1 MTEASPKQPPTAV
14 EAGLRI
20 SALAVAINVLLAIGK
35 IITGVVGNSY
45 ALIADGIEST
55 GDIFSSVIVWG
66 GLRIAIKPA
75 DADHPFGHGKA
86 ESIAAVVVSLM
97 LLGAAL
103 LIAVQSIGEIR
114 TPHHAPEWFTLVV
127 LLGVIAIKETL
138 YRFVFKV
145 GHSLESSALKGDAW
159 HHRSDALTSAAA
171 FIGISIALLGGPG
184 FESADDWAALAA
196 CGVIVWNGLRLL
208 RAVADEMM
216 DASVSPEV
224 VAFTKVIAAGVEGV
238 LGVEKCRIRKSGL
251 YLSMDIHIM
260 VDGDLSVRRSHAIS
274 HQVKDRLLASQ
285 HRIND
290 VTVHIEPWRVLRAD
304 GSAEQVT

>member
-1 MTEASPKQPPTAV
+1 MTEASPKQPTTAV

-20 SALAVAINVLLAIGK
+20 SALAVAINALLAIGK

-55 GDIFSSVIVWG
+55 ADIFSSFIVWG
-66 GLRIAIKPA
+66 GLRIAVKPA
-75 DADHPFGHGKA
+75 DANHPFGHGKA
-86 ESIAAVVVSLM
+86 ESIAAVVVSLV

-145 GHSLESSALKGDAW
+145 GHSLERSALKGDAW

-171 FIGISIALLGGPG
+171 FVGISIALLGGPG

-196 CGVIVWNGLRLL
+196 CSVIGWNGLRLL
-208 RAVADEMM
+208 RGALDEVM
-216 DASVSPEV
+216 DASAPAEIVGLV
-224 VAFTKVIAAGVEGV
+224 RRIAGGVEGV
-238 LGVEKCRIRKSGL
+238 AEIEKCRIRKSGL
-251 YLSMDIHIM
+251 HLSMDIHVA
-260 VDGDLSVRRSHAIS
+260 VDGGLSVDRGHAIA
-274 HQVKDRLLASQ
+274 HQVKDRLLESQ
-285 HRIND
+285 QRIND
-290 VTVHIEPWRVLRAD
+290 VSVHIEPVKK
-304 GSAEQVT
+304 